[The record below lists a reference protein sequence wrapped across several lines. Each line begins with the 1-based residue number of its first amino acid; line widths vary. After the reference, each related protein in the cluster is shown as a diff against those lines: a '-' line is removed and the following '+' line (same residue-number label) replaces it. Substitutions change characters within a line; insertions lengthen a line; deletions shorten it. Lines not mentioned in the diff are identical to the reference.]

1 MKAVILAGGLGTR
14 LSEETVVKP
23 KPMVEI
29 GGKPILWHIL
39 KTYSHHGI
47 NDFVICAGYMSH
59 VIKKFFADY
68 FINRADVTFDLRQN
82 TTIIHTNDVEP
93 WKVTVVD
100 TGADSMTGGRLLRV
114 REFLDDETFCMTYGD
129 GVSDVDVSDAVAFHR
144 AHGRH
149 ATLMAV
155 HPPGRFG
162 VISFMD
168 DGRENLVQKFSEKT
182 DGEKNMVN
190 GGYFVLNP
198 AVFDYIRNGDAT
210 IWEREPLELLAA
222 ENQLSAYPHRGF
234 WQAMDTLRDKVVLEE
249 HWSSG
254 KAPWKKWK

>member
-39 KTYSHHGI
+39 KSYSHHGI
-47 NDFVICAGYMSH
+47 LDFVICAGYMSH

-68 FINRADVTFDLRQN
+68 FINKADVTFDLRQN
-82 TTIIHTNDVEP
+82 TTTIHTNHVEP

-114 REFLDDETFCMTYGD
+114 KEFVGDETFCMTYGD
-129 GVSDVDVSDAVAFHR
+129 GVSDVDITKVVAFHR
-144 AHGRH
+144 SHGRH
-149 ATLMAV
+149 ATLTAV

-162 VISFMD
+162 VISFLE
-168 DGRENLVQKFSEKT
+168 DGRENLVQRFSEKT
-182 DGEKNMVN
+182 DGEKNMIN

-198 AVFDYIRNGDAT
+198 SVFDYIRKGDAT

-222 ENQLSAYPHRGF
+222 ENQLSAFPHKGF
-234 WQAMDTLRDKVVLEE
+234 WQPMDTLRDKVMLEE
-249 HWSSG
+249 RWASG
-254 KAPWKKWK
+254 EAPWKKWD